1 MVVSFLPP
9 LPYYTHT
16 HTHTH
21 THRGI
26 SMYIDCEF
34 VECHLGLIIK
44 YSVTVLEKI
53 VKKYIVLE
61 RQRE

>member
-16 HTHTH
+16 HIH